1 MITTT
6 ITNAIRS
13 RFKTQIADVYSLT
26 TQYDNQDMA
35 KPSLPWCRLS
45 ILDGESFQTQIVS
58 GYRTAGV
65 MIAQLF
71 YPLGTGDK
79 DARIMA
85 GHIDTAFKSVALS
98 GIQFQT
104 PSVKVIGRRDDS
116 WQVNVTCPFYIN
128 E

>member
-6 ITNAIRS
+6 TTNAIRS
-13 RFKTQIADVYSLT
+13 RFKAQIADPHSLV

-35 KPSLPWCRLS
+35 KPDLPWCRLS
-45 ILDGESFQTQIVS
+45 ILDGESFQTEIVR

-79 DARIMA
+79 AARIMA
-85 GHIDTAFKSVALS
+85 AHIEDAFKSVSIS
-98 GIQFQT
+98 GTQFQT
-104 PSVKVIGRRDDS
+104 PSVKTIGRRDDS
-116 WQVNVTCPFYIN
+116 WQVNVTCPFYVN